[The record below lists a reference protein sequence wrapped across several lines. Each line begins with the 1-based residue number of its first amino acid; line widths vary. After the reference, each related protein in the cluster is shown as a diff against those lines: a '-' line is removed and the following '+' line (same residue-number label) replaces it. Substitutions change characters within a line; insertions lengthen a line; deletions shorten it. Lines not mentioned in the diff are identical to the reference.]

1 MSTDADRPRFIAI
14 DLKSF
19 YASVECVER
28 GLDPLTA
35 HLVVADES
43 RTEKTICLAV
53 SPALKAYGIPG
64 RARLFEVVQKAKEC
78 GLDFIAAKPRMSLY
92 MEYGARIYQIYLRHI
107 AAEDIHVYSIDEV
120 LIDASA
126 YLNTY
131 GMSARQLCAQMIREI
146 YEETGITAAGG
157 VGTNLYL
164 CKVAMDIL
172 AKHMPP
178 DEIGVR
184 IAQLDEISYRKI
196 LWTHRPLS
204 DFWRV
209 GRATEKKLASY
220 GIFTMGD
227 LARASLENEDMLYR
241 LFGVNAELLID
252 HAWGFESATM
262 AAIHAYRPESRS
274 IGTAQVLP
282 CPYDYEKGKL
292 IVREMTDQLLLS
304 LLEKHLVTDRIELV
318 IHYDRTSLSD
328 PEVRKKYKGEIR
340 KDWYGREAP
349 VYAHGTA
356 NAGCFTASSRLFTKE
371 LMAVYDRIV
380 NPLLTIRRIGLTAL
394 QVMSEEEAAAKE
406 EKARSY
412 EQMELFTDY
421 TGEDEDRGEKNEE
434 RSRKDAE
441 LAREKR
447 AQQAVLEI
455 RRKFGNG
462 AIMRGMNL
470 EEGATGR
477 ERGGQIGGHKA

>member
-1 MSTDADRPRFIAI
+1 
-14 DLKSF
+14 
-19 YASVECVER
+19 
-28 GLDPLTA
+28 
-35 HLVVADES
+35 
-43 RTEKTICLAV
+43 
-53 SPALKAYGIPG
+53 
-64 RARLFEVVQKAKEC
+64 
-78 GLDFIAAKPRMSLY
+78 
-92 MEYGARIYQIYLRHI
+92 
-107 AAEDIHVYSIDEV
+107 
-120 LIDASA
+120 
-126 YLNTY
+126 
-131 GMSARQLCAQMIREI
+131 
-146 YEETGITAAGG
+146 
-157 VGTNLYL
+157 
-164 CKVAMDIL
+164 
-172 AKHMPP
+172 
-178 DEIGVR
+178 
-184 IAQLDEISYRKI
+184 
-196 LWTHRPLS
+196 
-204 DFWRV
+204 
-209 GRATEKKLASY
+209 
-220 GIFTMGD
+220 
-227 LARASLENEDMLYR
+227 
-241 LFGVNAELLID
+241 
-252 HAWGFESATM
+252 
-262 AAIHAYRPESRS
+262 
-274 IGTAQVLP
+274 
-282 CPYDYEKGKL
+282 
-292 IVREMTDQLLLS
+292 MTDQLLLS

-434 RSRKDAE
+434 CSRKEAE